1 MREFV
6 RAILRK
12 RPLIAVLVPLASD
25 APNSC
30 TEAECREILASDES
44 TGLVEKLRPQV
55 EQWAAEWAQPD
66 LQLPTAQEA
75 AEALFAST
83 SLVWSQ
89 LAAERDV
96 TMRMIGER
104 LIVSFQHAHGGEY
117 KQLAYVKDE
126 VIAED

>member
-1 MREFV
+1 MRLGGTDRATWVAAEPTWCAVCGV
-6 RAILRK
+6 RA
-12 RPLIAVLVPLASD
+12 
-25 APNSC
+25 
-30 TEAECREILASDES
+30 T
-44 TGLVEKLRPQV
+44 
-55 EQWAAEWAQPD
+55 EWAQPD

-83 SLVWSQ
+83 SPVWSL

-104 LIVSFQHAHGGEY
+104 LIMSFQHAHGGEY

-126 VIAED
+126 AIAED